1 MEYIERIFYRKINPS
16 DFKKLYDIDRPEGG
30 GGQTYLEAAGIP
42 NEKIVDFLSYA
53 EVSDS
58 PLKEKGET
66 RSVYTFN
73 AYVLGNSK
81 VGSAFIEFAPR
92 SGRNNYRI
100 SRQNMKYK
108 HPAWS
113 VDNGFPE
120 ANKDTNGD
128 YTSDGNFEGII
139 DNLVIWIIKTSNRK
153 YYAGFVN
160 KDTMPD
166 AWPHD
171 IGLEEIFRGE
181 RCGVIDTEPF
191 RLQFIDNKE
200 CPFGDYS
207 IMGIEEDRITSGCN
221 VLLYGVPGS
230 GKSWTIEH
238 EYCKK
243 ETNVERLVFHP
254 DYTYSD
260 FIGQILP
267 NVDDDGQVSYK
278 FTSGPF
284 TNILADAY
292 RNPEKEYILI
302 IEEINRGNAPAIFGE
317 VFQLLDRKTEIRDF
331 DDDGY
336 PVGTS
341 EYGITNANIAKIVYG
356 DPKHKVRIPSNLSIL
371 GTMNTSDQ
379 NVFTLDTAF
388 QRRWEM
394 RLIENNFE
402 HVDRNLADAVI
413 LDTGITWEVFC
424 TQINNIIVGNNARMT
439 SAEDKRLGA
448 YFVHLRDLRYDQE
461 MGNLSDGEY
470 DNLRRKEED
479 KSITEAEKER
489 LDTIRNAMKQNR
501 KFPEKVIK
509 YLWDDAFKFNREV
522 VFETSQFQS
531 LEQVIRTFMYAE
543 KMDRFVMF
551 KENVRAA
558 FTNPEE

>member
-181 RCGVIDTEPF
+181 RRGVIDTEPF

-479 KSITEAEKER
+479 NSITEAEKER

>member
-181 RCGVIDTEPF
+181 RRGVIDTEPF

-489 LDTIRNAMKQNR
+489 LDIIRNAMKQNR

-543 KMDRFVMF
+543 KMDRFAMF

>member
-181 RCGVIDTEPF
+181 RRGVIDTEPF

-551 KENVRAA
+551 KENVREA